1 MQESRGREF
10 WVAFPQNAILE
21 SDSKTL
27 SLKLFITSDHETN
40 GVVSIPGLG
49 ESTPFH
55 LNPSEIREI
64 DIDSVAQLLVSEQVQ
79 KLGVHIVADNDIAV
93 FGLSHRPASTDSYLA
108 YPVNVLGTT
117 YRALGYSPLL
127 NGAESFTS
135 QVAIV
140 ATQDHTI
147 VTITLDADTKG
158 GHKKG
163 ETFSV
168 SLNQGDTYMVQGS
181 PISGQPS
188 DLTGSLVTS
197 TKPIGFLVGHTC
209 AQVPPDVTFCNQ
221 LIEMEPPVP
230 SWGRQFY
237 VGRFEDKTQYAMR
250 VVASED
256 NTEVFLNN
264 KRVAKLAAGGFYE
277 NNHLVDNS
285 FVTAS
290 APVLVAEYAQG
301 SDADSIKVGDPMM
314 ILITPTEQ
322 FLNYYRFATPI
333 TGTWHHYINL
343 VVPLG
348 AEGSLRVDGRPVPI
362 RYFKTIGISHY
373 GIAQYEVGYG
383 SHSVSCDQPF
393 GLYSYGFGVAED
405 NFDAYGNGGGQLV
418 KTVPLVADTARPV
431 LELLSDDAS
440 RSLGLIARDDRLY
453 DAGLSSINVMDS
465 DNFQTEEFPQF
476 DIGTPEI
483 PLLFHV
489 RDSGSCGFLSLQ
501 LTDAAGNMS
510 YWVICRTLNGA
521 RWVYTLTESRDN
533 ICPSCRQITVQFIA
547 MPALT
552 VSDVTFNTPRYLT
565 GPGPFNQFST
575 QLSGGFQGLYI
586 FPVDKSIQLAGGI
599 GFANFSGSAI
609 NTHSTFV
616 PDSLEYGGG
625 AGLSKLIEQ
634 YEVDA
639 SLSYLTINGGA
650 YYYPV
655 PDKFYIYAGLT
666 AGFLI
671 SNSYVE
677 TRSIIF
683 PTTLEDSTGRST
695 GSRSVT
701 VASGSFPDP
710 VSFNISLELSPG
722 FEFKLSQNIE
732 LLTGAYMNLPF
743 FNVVKDLD
751 WHLTSFGA
759 RIGLQYRY

>member
-1 MQESRGREF
+1 
-10 WVAFPQNAILE
+10 
-21 SDSKTL
+21 
-27 SLKLFITSDHETN
+27 
-40 GVVSIPGLG
+40 
-49 ESTPFH
+49 
-55 LNPSEIREI
+55 
-64 DIDSVAQLLVSEQVQ
+64 
-79 KLGVHIVADNDIAV
+79 
-93 FGLSHRPASTDSYLA
+93 
-108 YPVNVLGTT
+108 
-117 YRALGYSPLL
+117 
-127 NGAESFTS
+127 
-135 QVAIV
+135 
-140 ATQDHTI
+140 
-147 VTITLDADTKG
+147 
-158 GHKKG
+158 
-163 ETFSV
+163 
-168 SLNQGDTYMVQGS
+168 
-181 PISGQPS
+181 
-188 DLTGSLVTS
+188 
-197 TKPIGFLVGHTC
+197 
-209 AQVPPDVTFCNQ
+209 
-221 LIEMEPPVP
+221 
-230 SWGRQFY
+230 
-237 VGRFEDKTQYAMR
+237 MR